1 MTKQSY
7 DVVVIGGGHAGC
19 EAAAA
24 SARMAVNTALFT
36 HKIETIGEMSCN
48 PAIGGLGK
56 GHLVREI
63 DALDGV
69 MGVVADKS
77 GIQFRLLNRSRGPA
91 VQGPRTQSDRSLY
104 KEHMQKILLNYK
116 NLSVVADPVTKFI
129 FDNKEN
135 KVIGFLCQSGKE
147 IRCKKLILTT
157 GTFLNGLIHI
167 GQTQI
172 PAGRFD
178 EKPSTGLSEQLEK
191 YEMKIGRLK
200 TGTPPRLD
208 GDTINYD
215 ELEMQPADDDPYYF
229 SFLTHKLY
237 NKQIKCG
244 MTYTNNIV
252 HKIISKNISK
262 SAMYSGNIKG
272 VGPRYCPAIED
283 KIVKFKEKEKHQIFL
298 EPEGLKDNT
307 VYPNG
312 ISTSLPEEVQLQILA
327 NIKGLEQVKMKRAG
341 YAIEYDYVDPRELNA
356 TLETKKIKS
365 LFLAG
370 QINGTTGYEEAAA
383 QGLMAGINAA
393 SKVLKKEEFIL
404 DRSTSYVGVMID
416 DLITKGVSEP
426 YRMFTS
432 RAEYR
437 LTLRA
442 DNADQRLT
450 EFGINLGL
458 VNENRKKIFSEKK
471 KNIFALTKSLQ
482 SSYLTP
488 NEAKKHNIKIAMD
501 GVKRSCLEIIG
512 QRNLNMA
519 KIRLVFPNIPY
530 YNDVIDNQVVIDVH
544 YAGYLGRQSQDIKSF
559 KKDEAVIIPAEINYD
574 SFSGLSN
581 EIKSKLNKVRPKT
594 LGQAIRIDGVTPAA
608 IIIILSHI
616 KKMKYKFSA

>member
-1 MTKQSY
+1 MTKPSY

-24 SARMAVNTALFT
+24 SARMGVDTALFT

-91 VQGPRTQSDRSLY
+91 VQGPRTQSDRALY

-116 NLSVVADPVTKFI
+116 NLEVIADPVIKFL
-129 FDNKEN
+129 FENN
-135 KVIGFLCQSGKE
+135 KVIGFVCQSGKE
-147 IRCKKLILTT
+147 VRIKQLIMTT

-167 GQTQI
+167 GETQI
-172 PAGRFD
+172 PAGRYD
-178 EKPSTGLSEQLEK
+178 EKPSTGLSEQLSK
-191 YEMKIGRLK
+191 FKMQIGRLK

-208 GDTINYD
+208 GGTINYD
-215 ELEMQPADDDPYYF
+215 DLEMQPADDDHYYF
-229 SFLTHKLY
+229 SSLT
-237 NKQIKCG
+237 NKIDNNQIKCG
-244 MTYTNNIV
+244 MTYTNKDV
-252 HKIISKNISK
+252 HKIISDNISR

-272 VGPRYCPAIED
+272 VGPRYCPSIED
-283 KIVKFKEKEKHQIFL
+283 KIVKFKEKERHQIFL
-298 EPEGLKDNT
+298 EPEGLNDNT
-307 VYPNG
+307 IYPNG
-312 ISTSLPEEVQLQILA
+312 ISTSLPEEIQLKILSKI
-327 NIKGLEQVKMKRAG
+327 NGLEQVKMKRAG
-341 YAIEYDYVDPRELNA
+341 YAIEYDYVDPRELKS
-356 TLETKKIKS
+356 TLETKKIDS

-383 QGLMAGINAA
+383 QGLIAGTNAA
-393 SKVLKKEEFIL
+393 LKVLKKKEFVL
-404 DRSTSYVGVMID
+404 NRSNSYIGVMID

-450 EFGINLGL
+450 NLGINIGL
-458 VNENRKKIFSEKK
+458 VSNNRKMHFKDKEQKLFKLL
-471 KNIFALTKSLQ
+471 NSLNANL
-482 SSYLTP
+482 LTP
-488 NEAKKHNIKIAMD
+488 NQAKKYSIKIAMD
-501 GVKRSCLEIIG
+501 GIKRSVFEVIG
-512 QRNLNMA
+512 QRNVNMA
-519 KIRLVFPNIPY
+519 KIRQIFPDIPSY
-530 YNDVIDNQVVIDVH
+530 GAALDKQVEIDAH
-544 YAGYLGRQSQDIKSF
+544 YSGYLVRQQNDINSF
-559 KKDEAVIIPAEINYD
+559 NKDESILIPKNIDY
-574 SFSGLSN
+574 SKMSGLSN
-581 EIKSKLNKVRPKT
+581 EIQFKLKKIMPKT
-594 LGQAIRIDGVTPAA
+594 LGQALRIDGVTPAA
-608 IIIILSHI
+608 AIILLSHI
-616 KKMKYKFSA
+616 KKSKVKASA

>member
-24 SARMAVNTALFT
+24 SARMSVNTALFT
-36 HKIETIGEMSCN
+36 HKIDTIGEMSCN

-91 VQGPRTQSDRSLY
+91 VQGPRTQSDRALY

-116 NLSVVADPVTKFI
+116 NLTVVADPVTKFI
-129 FDNKEN
+129 FDDNEN

-147 IRCKKLILTT
+147 IRCKQLILTT

-167 GQTQI
+167 GETQI
-172 PAGRFD
+172 PAGRYD
-178 EKPSTGLSEQLEK
+178 EKPSTGLSEQLSK

-215 ELEMQPADDDPYYF
+215 ELEMQPADEDPYYF
-229 SFLTHKLY
+229 SFLTNKLH

-244 MTYTNNIV
+244 MTYTNNTV
-252 HKIISKNISK
+252 HKIISDNISK

-307 VYPNG
+307 IYPNG
-312 ISTSLPEEVQLQILA
+312 ISTSLPEDVQLKILA
-327 NIKGLEQVKMKRAG
+327 NIKGLEQVRMKRAG
-341 YAIEYDYVDPRELNA
+341 YAIEYDYVDPRELNT

-383 QGLMAGINAA
+383 QGLMAGTNAA
-393 SKVLKKEEFIL
+393 LKTLNKEKFTL
-404 DRSTSYVGVMID
+404 DRSTSYIGVMID

-450 EFGINLGL
+450 EIGINLGL
-458 VNENRKKIFSEKK
+458 VKEDRKKLYLDKK
-471 KNIFALTKSLQ
+471 KNIIALTNSLENN
-482 SSYLTP
+482 YLTP
-488 NEAKKHNIKIAMD
+488 NEAKKYNIKIAMD
-501 GVKRSCLEIIG
+501 GVKRSCLEILG
-512 QRNLNMA
+512 QRNIDMV
-519 KIRLVFPNIPY
+519 KIRQMFPTIPQY
-530 YNDVIDNQVVIDVH
+530 DKSLDEQVVIDAH
-544 YAGYLGRQSQDIKSF
+544 YLGYLGKQEKDIKAF
-559 KKDEAVIIPAEINYD
+559 KKDEGISIPKNINYD
-574 SFSGLSN
+574 TFSGLSN
-581 EIKSKLNKVRPKT
+581 EIKFKLNEIRPST
-594 LGQAIRIDGVTPAA
+594 LGQASRIDGVTPAA
-608 IIIILSHI
+608 VIIILSYI
-616 KKMKYKFSA
+616 KKTKHKASA

>member
-1 MTKQSY
+1 MKQSY

-24 SARMAVNTALFT
+24 SARMGVNTALFT

-91 VQGPRTQSDRSLY
+91 VQGPRTQSDRALY
-104 KEHMQKILLNYK
+104 KEHMQKILLNYQ
-116 NLSVVADPVTKFI
+116 NLKVIADPVVKFL
-129 FDNKEN
+129 FKSN
-135 KVIGFLCQSGKE
+135 KVIGFICQSGNEVRSKQ
-147 IRCKKLILTT
+147 LILTT

-167 GQTQI
+167 GEKQI
-172 PAGRFD
+172 PAGRYD
-178 EKPSTGLSEQLEK
+178 EKPSTGLSEQLSK
-191 YEMKIGRLK
+191 FRMQIGRLK

-215 ELEMQPADDDPYYF
+215 DLEMQPADDDHYYF
-229 SFLTHKLY
+229 SFLTNKID
-237 NKQIKCG
+237 NKQINCG
-244 MTYTNNIV
+244 MTYTNNDV
-252 HKIISKNISK
+252 HKIISDNILR

-272 VGPRYCPAIED
+272 VGPRYCPSIED
-283 KIVKFKEKEKHQIFL
+283 KIVKFKEKERHQIFL

-307 VYPNG
+307 IYPNG
-312 ISTSLPEEVQLQILA
+312 ISTSLPEEIQFKILSK
-327 NIKGLEQVKMKRAG
+327 IKGLEHVKIKRAG
-341 YAIEYDYVDPRELNA
+341 YAIEYDYVDPRELKA
-356 TLETKKIKS
+356 TLETKKINS

-383 QGLMAGINAA
+383 QGLIAGINAA
-393 SKVLKKEEFIL
+393 LKTKNQGEFVL
-404 DRSTSYVGVMID
+404 DRSTSYMGVMID
-416 DLITKGVSEP
+416 DLITKGVTEP

-450 EFGINLGL
+450 DFGINLNL
-458 VNENRKKIFSEKK
+458 VKSERKKIFTEKK
-471 KNIFALTKSLQ
+471 RNIISLNTILKNN
-482 SSYLTP
+482 YLTP
-488 NEAKKHNIKIAMD
+488 NQARKFDIKIAMD
-501 GVKRSCLEIIG
+501 GVKRSCLEIMG
-512 QRNLNMA
+512 QRKVNMA
-519 KIRLVFPNIPY
+519 KIRQAFKDIPRFPIS
-530 YNDVIDNQVVIDVH
+530 VENQVVTDAH
-544 YAGYLGRQSQDIKSF
+544 YMGYLERQDKDIVSF
-559 KKDEAVIIPAEINYD
+559 KKDESVIIPDGIDYEKL
-574 SFSGLSN
+574 SGLSN
-581 EIKSKLNKVRPKT
+581 EIKTKLLKVKPKT
-594 LGQAIRIDGVTPAA
+594 LGQAIRIDGVTPAS
-608 IIIILSHI
+608 IIILLSHI
-616 KKMKYKFSA
+616 KKLRYKATA

>member
-24 SARMAVNTALFT
+24 SARMGVNTALFT

-91 VQGPRTQSDRSLY
+91 VQGPRTQSDRALY
-104 KEHMQKILLNYK
+104 KEHMQKILLNYE
-116 NLSVVADPVTKFI
+116 NLDIVADPVVKFL
-129 FDNKEN
+129 FDDN
-135 KVIGFLCQSGKE
+135 KVIGFACQSGKE
-147 IRCKKLILTT
+147 IRTKELILTT

-167 GQTQI
+167 GETQI
-172 PAGRFD
+172 PAGRYD
-178 EKPSTGLSEQLEK
+178 EKPSTGLSEQLSK
-191 YEMKIGRLK
+191 FKMQIGRLK

-215 ELEMQPADDDPYYF
+215 DLEMQPADDDHYYF
-229 SFLTHKLY
+229 SFLTNKIS

-244 MTYTNNIV
+244 MTYTNNNV
-252 HKIISKNISK
+252 HQIISENISR

-272 VGPRYCPAIED
+272 VGPRYCPSIED

-307 VYPNG
+307 IYPNG
-312 ISTSLPEEVQLQILA
+312 ISTSLPEEIQLKILSK
-327 NIKGLEQVKMKRAG
+327 IKGLEHVKMKRAG
-341 YAIEYDYVDPRELNA
+341 YAIEYDYVDPRELKA
-356 TLETKKIKS
+356 TLETKKINC

-383 QGLMAGINAA
+383 QGLIAGINAA
-393 SKVLKKEEFIL
+393 LKIRNQEEFIL
-404 DRSTSYVGVMID
+404 DRSTSYIGVMID
-416 DLITKGVSEP
+416 DLITKGVTEP

-450 EFGINLGL
+450 DFGVNLNL
-458 VNENRKKIFSEKK
+458 VKSERKKMFNEKK
-471 KNIFALTKSLQ
+471 KNILALKSILKNN
-482 SSYLTP
+482 YLSP
-488 NEAKKHNIKIAMD
+488 NQAKKYDIKIAMD
-501 GVKRSCLEIIG
+501 GVKRSCLEIMG
-512 QRNLNMA
+512 QRKVNMA
-519 KIRLVFPNIPY
+519 KIRQVFPDIP
-530 YNDVIDNQVVIDVH
+530 IFPKHIENQVVIDTH
-544 YAGYLGRQSQDIKSF
+544 YMGYLDRQDKDIESF
-559 KKDEAVIIPAEINYD
+559 KKDESVIIPEGIDYEKL
-574 SFSGLSN
+574 SGLSN
-581 EIKSKLNKVRPKT
+581 EIKSKLLQVKPKT

-608 IIIILSHI
+608 IIILLSHI
-616 KKMKYKFSA
+616 KKLRYKHTA